1 MKKGKARPATPF
13 GMWMKTQSLQ
23 KEIELRTIAESLGIL
38 PQNLSKKIHGER
50 RFSDKDIAQIEKI
63 FGEKYSETRSA

>member
-1 MKKGKARPATPF
+1 MKKGKQRPVTPF

-23 KEIELRTIAESLGIL
+23 KGIELRTVAEGLGIL

-50 RFSDKDIAQIEKI
+50 PFSNQDIAQTEKI
-63 FGEKYSETRSA
+63 FGEKYSESRSA

>member
-1 MKKGKARPATPF
+1 MKKGKPRPVTPF

-23 KEIELRTIAESLGIL
+23 KEIELRTIAETLGIL

-50 RFSDKDIAQIEKI
+50 SFSDRDVARIEKI
-63 FGEKYSETRSA
+63 FGEKYSGSRSV